1 VETAVFWLYVTTLT
15 LLVLHE
21 MDAVHWKEWEMFG
34 VGGGV
39 AGFLLLHLPLWPA
52 AFWGLVE
59 ARAGTTAGRVAAL
72 VVSAAGLAVFAIHTW
87 FLRRGRPEF
96 RAPLSLAIIGGCL
109 PVSLALAVVTVA
121 AIVAGG

>member
-1 VETAVFWLYVTTLT
+1 
-15 LLVLHE
+15 
-21 MDAVHWKEWEMFG
+21 MFG

-96 RAPLSLAIIGGCL
+96 RAPCPWRSSGGACPCPL
-109 PVSLALAVVTVA
+109 PWPW
-121 AIVAGG
+121 